1 LSWLAIK
8 LFFQK
13 AWVWCKHNWKIVAL
27 VIYTIV
33 LYLLFSKNTR
43 NAKKMLDDA
52 RSAHKAEVD
61 SLNKSHAENLKQRDE
76 NLKKYNKTIK
86 LIEEKLAEENK
97 KIDSQKKKRVEE
109 IIKESENDLDRLA
122 ELVKEEFGF
131 EIWEP
136 SNND

>member
-1 LSWLAIK
+1 MTWLAVK

-52 RSAHKAEVD
+52 RAAHKAEVD

-76 NLKKYNKTIK
+76 NLKKYNETIK

-109 IIKESENDLDRLA
+109 IIKESENDLNKLA

-131 EIWEP
+131 EIWENP
-136 SNND
+136 NE

>member
-1 LSWLAIK
+1 
-8 LFFQK
+8 
-13 AWVWCKHNWKIVAL
+13 
-27 VIYTIV
+27 
-33 LYLLFSKNTR
+33 
-43 NAKKMLDDA
+43 
-52 RSAHKAEVD
+52 
-61 SLNKSHAENLKQRDE
+61 
-76 NLKKYNKTIK
+76 
-86 LIEEKLAEENK
+86 LAEENK